1 MTKRIGIL
9 PVLLVMAAIA
19 ASPAIAQETPK
30 FEIGVNYSILSEQTI
45 DETLPVGWTVP
56 VAYNFNHWLAVAGEV
71 GANYRSD
78 TFLGQGIDINVSTYM
93 AGPKFTKRGK
103 NVTFFFQM
111 LGGAARG
118 AANLDLNLP
127 NFNLPNFNLP
137 NIPNLP
143 NLPSLPNQA
152 LDLLDR
158 DFSRSA
164 TQFAL
169 QPGGGIDVSVSD
181 NVAIRLQGDYRASDS
196 RRHHAQSISTRC
208 GSRLQV
214 GQAPVGLLA
223 PAEGRRRLKG
233 TGRRCPSPLLSR
245 PPIETVDHPAYERVT
260 AQANRPRQLG
270 LSPITGGRLETAAG
284 RAGRE
289 LAAGTPCED
298 LNLDVIMRV
307 YAPDLAKMKT
317 WKAPKAEMLRRTESG
332 RLGRLSA
339 IADE

>member
-56 VAYNFNHWLAVAGEV
+56 VAYNFNSWLAVAGEV

-93 AGPKFTKRGK
+93 VGPKFTKRGK

-143 NLPSLPNQA
+143 AFSNRA

-158 DFSRSA
+158 DFSRSV

-181 NVAIRLQGDYRASDS
+181 NVAIRFQGDYRA
-196 RRHHAQSISTRC
+196 I
-208 GSRLQV
+208 
-214 GQAPVGLLA
+214 LA
-223 PAEGRRRLKG
+223 D
-233 TGRRCPSPLLSR
+233 T
-245 PPIETVDHPAYERVT
+245 T
-260 AQANRPRQLG
+260 
-270 LSPITGGRLETAAG
+270 
-284 RAGRE
+284 
-289 LAAGTPCED
+289 
-298 LNLDVIMRV
+298 LNQF
-307 YAPDLAKMKT
+307 
-317 WKAPKAEMLRRTESG
+317 
-332 RLGRLSA
+332 RLGAGVVFKLGRHQ
-339 IADE
+339 

>member
-181 NVAIRLQGDYRASDS
+181 NVAIRLQGDYRA
-196 RRHHAQSISTRC
+196 I
-208 GSRLQV
+208 
-214 GQAPVGLLA
+214 LA
-223 PAEGRRRLKG
+223 D
-233 TGRRCPSPLLSR
+233 T
-245 PPIETVDHPAYERVT
+245 T
-260 AQANRPRQLG
+260 
-270 LSPITGGRLETAAG
+270 
-284 RAGRE
+284 
-289 LAAGTPCED
+289 
-298 LNLDVIMRV
+298 LNQF
-307 YAPDLAKMKT
+307 
-317 WKAPKAEMLRRTESG
+317 
-332 RLGRLSA
+332 RLGAGVVFKLGRHQ
-339 IADE
+339 

>member
-56 VAYNFNHWLAVAGEV
+56 VAYNFNSWLAVAGEV

-93 AGPKFTKRGK
+93 VGPKFTKRGK
-103 NVTFFFQM
+103 DVTFFFQM

-143 NLPSLPNQA
+143 AFSSRA

-169 QPGGGIDVSVSD
+169 QPGGGIDVNVSD
-181 NVAIRLQGDYRASDS
+181 NVAIRLQGDYRA
-196 RRHHAQSISTRC
+196 I
-208 GSRLQV
+208 
-214 GQAPVGLLA
+214 LA
-223 PAEGRRRLKG
+223 D
-233 TGRRCPSPLLSR
+233 T
-245 PPIETVDHPAYERVT
+245 T
-260 AQANRPRQLG
+260 
-270 LSPITGGRLETAAG
+270 
-284 RAGRE
+284 
-289 LAAGTPCED
+289 
-298 LNLDVIMRV
+298 LNQF
-307 YAPDLAKMKT
+307 
-317 WKAPKAEMLRRTESG
+317 
-332 RLGRLSA
+332 RLGAGVVFKLGRHQ
-339 IADE
+339 